1 MKARW
6 FFWRRSKN
14 EDLSAE
20 ELVRLKRENEEARR
34 GHGNPFGNGAD
45 PWTKTIGTNAVTN
58 GSTPIIGNPLTS
70 EEEID

>member
-1 MKARW
+1 MIRW
-6 FFWRRSKN
+6 RFWRRKKQVKI
-14 EDLSAE
+14 SAD
-20 ELVRLKRENEEARR
+20 ELFRLKRENEEARR

-45 PWTKTIGTNAVTN
+45 PWTKTIRTNAVTN